1 MVDIGEAHSI
11 KVEKILYKEKSEFQ
25 EVLVFESSMYGN
37 VLVLNGIV
45 QLTEK
50 DECAYQEMIAHLPL
64 VQFICSKKVL
74 VVGGRDGSVVR
85 EVAHHSSV
93 EHIDIC
99 EIDKMVTDV
108 SRKFF
113 PQLVVGFV
121 DSRVHLHVGDDIYL
135 SATVDF
141 LKSVPEGKSDAI
153 IVDSSDLVG
162 FLSLNDHK
170 LVSLDDLNQNHHT
183 ESG

>member
-1 MVDIGEAHSI
+1 MKGINAI
-11 KVEKILYKEKSEFQ
+11 PF
-25 EVLVFESSMYGN
+25 VLTSSMYGN

-64 VQFICSKKVL
+64 CSIHLPKNVL

-99 EIDKMVTDV
+99 EIDKMV

-121 DSRVHLHVGDDIYL
+121 DSRVHLHVGD
-135 SATVDF
+135 
-141 LKSVPEGKSDAI
+141 GKSDAI

-162 FLSLNDHK
+162 MSF
-170 LVSLDDLNQNHHT
+170 Q
-183 ESG
+183 

>member
-1 MVDIGEAHSI
+1 
-11 KVEKILYKEKSEFQ
+11 
-25 EVLVFESSMYGN
+25 MYGN

-64 VQFICSKKVL
+64 CSIHLPKNVL

-99 EIDKMVTDV
+99 EIDKMVT
-108 SRKFF
+108 
-113 PQLVVGFV
+113 GFV
-121 DSRVHLHVGDDIYL
+121 DFFPTILV
-135 SATVDF
+135 TVDF

-162 FLSLNDHK
+162 ITIIHDATCALNHYR
-170 LVSLDDLNQNHHT
+170 
-183 ESG
+183 